1 MTENTIIIKVIVMKK
16 IIVTL
21 VLIFTLVSS
30 PAKSQITKYF
40 GLFKVSIDET
50 GVINFLRY
58 LDGTFYAEDV
68 ALNRAAKI
76 MSPMFYAISDDGK
89 VGYGWFCRSHL
100 NNACT
105 DDFVAYQIVEFCR
118 EYAKIN
124 CSIFAYKNKI
134 VWNNINIEIND
145 LSFTK
150 NIELF
155 KKLNLYK
162 DNSPKKISEE
172 NYLTYLHLDSDKC
185 TSKKDGSDYNNLRG
199 ANVDCLLPGRYEL
212 TTNDKSGNN
221 YD

>member
-1 MTENTIIIKVIVMKK
+1 MKK
-16 IIVTL
+16 FI
-21 VLIFTLVSS
+21 LIFIFVFIVFAVPS
-30 PAKSQITKYF
+30 KSQITKYF
-40 GLFKVSIDET
+40 GSFKVSIDET

-100 NNACT
+100 SNACT

-145 LSFTK
+145 LSFAK

-162 DNSPKKISEE
+162 DNSPKKISEV

-185 TSKKDGSDYNNLRG
+185 TSKKNSSDYNNLRG
-199 ANVDCLLPGRYEL
+199 ANADCLLPGRYEL